1 LPTITIDLSELREM
15 VGPVSIEELVEVITQ
30 LKGEVKGIEGDELT
44 VELEPDRPDILSVEG
59 LARALKGYL
68 EIEPGL
74 HESSLKPLRDSGLTV
89 KVINAKVRPYIACA
103 VVKGLKLDDRAVR
116 SLMRM
121 QEVLHLTL
129 GRNRRK
135 VAIGFH
141 DLKAIHPPIIYT
153 EAKPTDTMIPLDMPI
168 EMSLKEVLEKHPK
181 GIEFKHLVKGGYPV
195 YVDKQGIFSFPP
207 IINSERTRVTE
218 ESENLFIE
226 LTGIDAKAVKQTLN
240 IIAFNLIDR
249 GGEVELVKVEY
260 ENRMEVTPNLEPRK
274 MKVNLNEISNLI
286 GIKLDEKLAKRLLAK
301 MRYGISKIS
310 KSELEVLIPAYRVD
324 VMHMVD
330 IAEDIAIA
338 YGYANLT
345 PELPNIVTVGK
356 PSIMEI
362 LEAKIR
368 QSLIG
373 LGLQEVMTFTLSGRK
388 LQAKL
393 MNLDNLELVEIENPI
408 TLDLNVYRRWI
419 TPHLM
424 RFLSQNKHVAY
435 PQKIFEIGYVAV
447 PVNGR
452 IEVLRNTAA
461 AVASSK
467 ATFTEIQGILQALA
481 VDLGV
486 NFKLKKWEHPS
497 FIPGRT
503 AAIIVNGE
511 AVGIIGEIHPQVLNN
526 FELEVPVVAFEIT
539 HYKPT
544 YPNSREKPKSIND
557 KIKALWMPTQTK
569 KRGKLELA
577 YPQ

>member
-1 LPTITIDLSELREM
+1 MPTITIDLSELREM

>member
-1 LPTITIDLSELREM
+1 MPTITIDLSELREM

-168 EMSLKEVLEKHPK
+168 EMSLKEVIEKHPK

-249 GGEVELVKVEY
+249 GGEV
-260 ENRMEVTPNLEPRK
+260 
-274 MKVNLNEISNLI
+274 
-286 GIKLDEKLAKRLLAK
+286 
-301 MRYGISKIS
+301 
-310 KSELEVLIPAYRVD
+310 
-324 VMHMVD
+324 
-330 IAEDIAIA
+330 
-338 YGYANLT
+338 
-345 PELPNIVTVGK
+345 
-356 PSIMEI
+356 
-362 LEAKIR
+362 
-368 QSLIG
+368 
-373 LGLQEVMTFTLSGRK
+373 
-388 LQAKL
+388 
-393 MNLDNLELVEIENPI
+393 
-408 TLDLNVYRRWI
+408 
-419 TPHLM
+419 
-424 RFLSQNKHVAY
+424 
-435 PQKIFEIGYVAV
+435 
-447 PVNGR
+447 
-452 IEVLRNTAA
+452 
-461 AVASSK
+461 
-467 ATFTEIQGILQALA
+467 
-481 VDLGV
+481 
-486 NFKLKKWEHPS
+486 
-497 FIPGRT
+497 
-503 AAIIVNGE
+503 
-511 AVGIIGEIHPQVLNN
+511 
-526 FELEVPVVAFEIT
+526 
-539 HYKPT
+539 
-544 YPNSREKPKSIND
+544 
-557 KIKALWMPTQTK
+557 
-569 KRGKLELA
+569 
-577 YPQ
+577 